1 MEPSVTTR
9 QLGQIQTNRLRE
21 GKTRMKTKEPQ
32 GRYFQMHFYMM
43 NTDAWLALSSD
54 ARAVYLQIGFRYNG
68 ENNGKLAYSVRQAAK
83 ECNIARDTAS
93 RCFRELID
101 LGFIEETRHG
111 GLRRKTRMAS
121 ESRCLTAFRCDRTGT
136 PKTCLFM
143 QRGAQAPGQS
153 LAAKTIATKP
163 SAASSATADQ
173 GLQPAHNAASGWSP
187 LWRTKKFCS
196 EPCRK

>member
-1 MEPSVTTR
+1 
-9 QLGQIQTNRLRE
+9 
-21 GKTRMKTKEPQ
+21 
-32 GRYFQMHFYMM
+32 MHFYMM

-121 ESRCLTAFRCDRTGT
+121 EWRLTAFRCDRTGT

-143 QRGAQAPGQS
+143 QRGAQARDNRLPRKRSQ
-153 LAAKTIATKP
+153 P
-163 SAASSATADQ
+163 SHRPPPRPLPTGPSTCPQ
-173 GLQPAHNAASGWSP
+173 CGKRFT